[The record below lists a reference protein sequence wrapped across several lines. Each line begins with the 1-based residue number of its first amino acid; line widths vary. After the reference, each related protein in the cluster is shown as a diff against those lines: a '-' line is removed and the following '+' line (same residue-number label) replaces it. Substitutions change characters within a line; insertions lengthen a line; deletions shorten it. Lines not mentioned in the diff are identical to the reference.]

1 MAHALG
7 VNKPR
12 WQRRKDAR
20 PDEILAAALE
30 LFTRH
35 GYAATRLADVAAR
48 AGVSKG
54 TLYLYFPN
62 KAELFKALV
71 RRALL
76 PNLAEAEARAARHS
90 GRTQDLLGQLIFG
103 LARAVVDS
111 PLSGIP
117 KLVISEAGNF
127 PEIARFYFEEVIQR
141 VQRLVESILA
151 RGVRRG
157 ELRRIDTAAAW
168 RLVVAPLV
176 LQILWKHTFESYE
189 TQPVPLER
197 YVSAHLEVLFH
208 GLARKPAP

>member
-1 MAHALG
+1 MVHPAA

-76 PNLAEAEARAARHS
+76 PNLAEAEARAARFS
-90 GRTQDLLGQLIFG
+90 GSSRELLDQLIVQF
-103 LARAVVDS
+103 ARAVVDS
-111 PLSGIP
+111 PLSGIT

-127 PEIARFYFEEVIQR
+127 PEVSRFYFEEVIQR
-141 VQRLVESILA
+141 AQRLVESILA
-151 RGVRRG
+151 RGIRRG
-157 ELRRIDTAAAW
+157 EFRRIDTAAAW

-176 LQILWKHTFESYE
+176 LQILWKHTFQAYE
-189 TQPVPLER
+189 AEPVRLER
-197 YVSAHLEVLFH
+197 YVAAHLDLLFH
-208 GLARKPAP
+208 GLARELAP